1 MQKRMGKPSSRL
13 DQIISDTIVV
23 GSMVVIGVLILL
35 FSFKTEA
42 SYTYEANQA
51 LIDLTGASGTTSL
64 VASDDGVSNAF
75 ALGFTFDYY
84 GQAFTQ
90 ARVATNGCLHFKT
103 SGTFCNDYT
112 PDPLSGQHTYTMY
125 PFWTDLIRDNGS
137 KVLAKSFSDKTVFGW
152 YGMREYNRSGSDN
165 SFEVILWAND
175 TFEFRYGG
183 LDVSTH
189 DVLIGETGS
198 GAAQAYQYLF
208 HDECGTGTTNSSNC
222 VNTDW
227 NATSFNTALENGGSL
242 YGLGSGNAV
251 DCSDALND
259 ASCSGYASAYLTQQC
274 DLTQLYSE
282 TCPFY
287 WEAYDDQQCAD
298 DSQYAPF
305 CAGYTQED
313 SVAFFN
319 EEENYGYA
327 QEDMWY
333 DEEFDEWLDPNDPC
347 YENRC
352 EGFTD
357 SDWYA
362 LDTEQ
367 FGQEQVDEWFGTDIT
382 FGDDGMVDFES
393 TPMTSYEEVDVLMD
407 VWDTEQEQYEL
418 VTYDVLPMDATIIA
432 HELIIIEELQHEEI
446 HEEVEREE
454 LEVMEEAE
462 ERFEEELAETEEI
475 IEEQQ
480 IAEEREERVAE
491 EEQEREEE
499 REEEHFEDELFA
511 EEENSPNEEKSSVRV
526 SALSVVANTIRTATN
541 SISTVRRSSAGT
553 YSSSANGSYTN
564 SSSNSA
570 ASSSSSGVSTSSSP
584 SRSDQI
590 ASSTMQNNRVLSM
603 SSGGTGNV
611 SVFVTP
617 MPTVDDSPQMV
628 MAEVQV
634 QDMQGEIDTAVSGV
648 MTASEADQ
656 VADKIIAQNIEA
668 QKEQAEQEQEET
680 GEYGDQSTL
689 VAYLGYVPSF
699 DAYKIMSVPRAQTWY
714 EPRAI
719 YEGVAINDN
728 TQAFYGLSGAS
739 LTTLSNMIS
748 MQPNL

>member
-1 MQKRMGKPSSRL
+1 MLKNLLISSFFFVSTL
-13 DQIISDTIVV
+13 VNATYV
-23 GSMVVIGVLILL
+23 
-35 FSFKTEA
+35 
-42 SYTYEANQA
+42 YEANQN
-51 LIDLTGASGTTSL
+51 LIDLTGLDNTTSL
-64 VASDDGVSNAF
+64 AAGDDQVSNAF
-75 ALGFTFDYY
+75 NLGFTFDYY
-84 GQAFTQ
+84 GQEFTQ
-90 ARVATNGCLHFKT
+90 ARVATNGCLHFQT
-103 SGTFCNDYT
+103 SGAYCNDYT
-112 PDPLSGQHTYTMY
+112 PDPLTGQHTYTLY
-125 PFWTDLIRDNGS
+125 PLWTDLIRDSGS
-137 KVLAKSFSDKTVFGW
+137 QVLAKSFTDKTVFGW
-152 YGMREYNRSGSDN
+152 YNMREFNRSGSDN
-165 SFEVILWAND
+165 SFEVILWTND

-183 LDVSTH
+183 LDILSH
-189 DVLIGETGS
+189 DVLIGEI
-198 GAAQAYQYLF
+198 GASTEVYQYLF
-208 HDECGTGTTNSSNC
+208 HDECSTGTTNIAGTC

-227 NATSFNTALENGGSL
+227 NDTSSNTLLENGGSL
-242 YGLGSGNAV
+242 YGIGSGNSV
-251 DCSDALND
+251 DCSDPLND
-259 ASCSGYASAYLTQQC
+259 TGCSGYASAYLTQQC
-274 DLTQLYSE
+274 NITQLHSE
-282 TCPFY
+282 ACPRY

-319 EEENYGYA
+319 EEEDYGYV

-352 EGFTD
+352 EGYTD

-382 FGDDGMVDFES
+382 FGDDGMLDFES
-393 TPMTSYEEVDVLMD
+393 TPITSYEDVDVLMD

-418 VTYDVLPMDATIIA
+418 VTYNVLPIDATIIA

-454 LEVMEEAE
+454 LEIMEEAE
-462 ERFEEELAETEEI
+462 ERFEEELAEAEEI

-499 REEEHFEDELFA
+499 HFEEELFA
-511 EEENSPNEEKSSVRV
+511 EEENSPDEEKSSVRV

-570 ASSSSSGVSTSSSP
+570 TSSSSGGVSTSSSP

-634 QDMQGEIDTAVSGV
+634 QDMQGEIDTAISGV

-656 VADKIIAQNIEA
+656 VADKIIAQNIET

-680 GEYGDQSTL
+680 GKYGDQSTL

-699 DAYKIMSVPRAQTWY
+699 DAYKIMSVPQAQTWY

-739 LTTLSNMIS
+739 VTTLSNMIS

>member
-1 MQKRMGKPSSRL
+1 MSEPKTKL
-13 DQIISDTIVV
+13 TELLIIGAVV
-23 GSMVVIGVLILL
+23 GITALVLLL
-35 FSFKTEA
+35 SFKTEA

-51 LIDLTGASGTTSL
+51 LIDLTNTTGTTSL
-64 VASDDGVSNAF
+64 AASDDGVSNAF

-84 GQAFTQ
+84 GQEFTQ

-103 SGTFCNDYT
+103 SGVFCSDFT
-112 PDPLSGQHTYTMY
+112 PDPISGQHTYTMY

-137 KVLAKSFSDKTVFGW
+137 SVLAKSYSDKTVFGW
-152 YGMREYNRSGSDN
+152 YDMKEYGRNNTNN
-165 SFEVILWAND
+165 SFEVILWGND
-175 TFEFRYGG
+175 TFEYRYGV
-183 LDVSTH
+183 LDIEKH
-189 DVLIGETGS
+189 DVLIGEIGGS
-198 GAAQAYQYLF
+198 NSEKYQYLF
-208 HDECGTGTTNSSNC
+208 HDECNIGTTNASNC
-222 VNTDW
+222 VSTNW
-227 NATSFNTALENGGSL
+227 NATSFNTSLENGGSL
-242 YGLGSGNAV
+242 FGVGSGNFV
-251 DCSDALND
+251 DCSNVLND
-259 ASCSGYASAYLTQQC
+259 STCAGYASAYLSQEC
-274 DLTQLYSE
+274 GLTQLYSE
-282 TCPFY
+282 ECPNY
-287 WEAYDDQQCAD
+287 WEAYEDLQCD
-298 DSQYAPF
+298 ENPQYAPS
-305 CAGYTQED
+305 CPSYRQED
-313 SVAFFN
+313 SFAYYS
-319 EEENYGYA
+319 EEEDYGYTE
-327 QEDMWY
+327 EDMWY

-352 EGFTD
+352 EGYTD
-357 SDWYA
+357 ADWYE

-367 FGQEQVDEWFGTDIT
+367 FGQEQVDEWFGTDIA

-393 TPMTSYEEVDVLMD
+393 TPMDSYEDLDVLMD

-418 VTYDVLPMDATIIA
+418 VTYDMLPMDATIIA
-432 HELIIIEELQHEEI
+432 HELIIIEELHHEEI

-499 REEEHFEDELFA
+499 REEEHFEEELFA

-541 SISTVRRSSAGT
+541 SISTVRRSSVGT

-656 VADKIIAQNIEA
+656 VADKIIAQNIES